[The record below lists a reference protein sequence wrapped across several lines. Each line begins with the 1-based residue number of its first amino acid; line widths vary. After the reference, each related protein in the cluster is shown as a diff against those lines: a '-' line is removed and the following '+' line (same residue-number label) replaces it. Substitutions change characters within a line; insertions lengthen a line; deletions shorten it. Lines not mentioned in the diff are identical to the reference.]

1 MDENLV
7 GYLLHSL
14 DKEDEREMEAHLA
27 SSAEARYKL
36 ENLRRGLEPLEADRE
51 EIAPPPDLVVRT
63 LARVAEYCSQTLPH
77 APNYP
82 RANGGYRN
90 PWRRVDVLVA
100 AAVLL
105 AAVGVG
111 ASALAHLRNQTA
123 PLVECKENLHQF
135 GVALKAYHDQHRGYP
150 DVNREAPYNVAG
162 LFVPMLINA
171 GLLSRDISV
180 RCPGNGQAKPCPY
193 TLDEIHALDQDEFTR
208 SAPYLACCYAYSLGY
223 RDEAGY
229 HAPCYQ
235 GAGFPL
241 VSDRAPRDQGPG
253 NSFNHGGTGQN
264 VLFQDGSVR
273 FMTNRSLNFDG
284 DIFRNKAGN
293 IEAGSDRND
302 TVLGASAVSPLKNED

>member
-14 DKEDEREMEAHLA
+14 DEESEREMEAYLA
-27 SSAEARYKL
+27 SSAEARNKL
-36 ENLRRGLEPLEADRE
+36 ENLRRGLEPLETDRE
-51 EIAPPPDLVVRT
+51 EIAPPPDLLVRT
-63 LARVAEYCSQTLPH
+63 LARVAEYCSQTLPR
-77 APNYP
+77 APASP
-82 RANGGYRN
+82 RSGGSHRN

-111 ASALAHLRNQTA
+111 VSALAHLRNQTA
-123 PLVECKENLHQF
+123 PLVECKENLRQF
-135 GVALKAYHDQHRGYP
+135 GIALKAYHDQHHQFP
-150 DVNREAPYNVAG
+150 DVNKESPPYNVAG

-180 RCPGNGQAKPCPY
+180 RCPGNGPSKPCPY
-193 TLDEIHALDQDEFTR
+193 TLDEIHALSENEFALT
-208 SAPYLACCYAYSLGY
+208 SPYLACCYAYSLGY

-229 HAPCYQ
+229 HAPSYQ

-241 VSDRAPRDQGPG
+241 MSDRSPRDQGPG

-264 VLFQDGSVR
+264 VLFQDGSVK

-284 DIFRNKAGN
+284 DIFRNKQGK
-293 IEAGSDRND
+293 IEAGSDSND
-302 TVLGASAVSPLKNED
+302 TCLGHSAVSP